1 MFLDMR
7 DRKEETTPAVADRV
21 GGVNVLQDPLRKT
34 GLNLEA
40 GADGTTIDGKAYVD
54 LSGLLGN
61 GQLDP
66 GETISKR
73 IYFNNPNRVQFTF
86 EPSVRGIILP

>member
-1 MFLDMR
+1 VWFVI
-7 DRKEETTPAVADRV
+7 ETISSPAVT
-21 GGVNVLQDPLRKT
+21 L
-34 GLNLEA
+34 A
-40 GADGTTIDGKAYVD
+40 GSDGTTVDGKPYMD

-61 GQLDP
+61 GQLDA

-86 EPSVRGIILP
+86 KPSVRGIILP